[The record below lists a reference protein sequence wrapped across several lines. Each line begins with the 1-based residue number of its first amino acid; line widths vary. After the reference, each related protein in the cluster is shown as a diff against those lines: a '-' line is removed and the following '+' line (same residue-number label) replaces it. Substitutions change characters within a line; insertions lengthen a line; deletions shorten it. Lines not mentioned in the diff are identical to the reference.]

1 MTKEVQMTKEE
12 FLNLVNEYLGND
24 MYPVHQHRKLK
35 ADIDRAIRTA
45 YRKMLQK
52 YGNHILTDT
61 YGIEQFGPEPDQTYD
76 ICVTYKYVRLQW
88 RDDEY
93 CVCYNFIDYD
103 LYDVADWIAKDYSKI
118 DNKMKDRL
126 VTMLQNDIREN
137 KHAVEIATNN
147 IKDYEAALNNVVSTN
162 NTKTVFKIFN
172 DYIDHAI

>member
-1 MTKEVQMTKEE
+1 MTKEE

-24 MYPVHQHRKLK
+24 IHPVHRHCKLK
-35 ADIDRAIRTA
+35 ADIDNAIRIA

-61 YGIEQFGPEPDQTYD
+61 YGIEQFGPESNQTYD

-93 CVCYNFIDYD
+93 CSYYNYIDYD

-118 DNKMKDRL
+118 DNKLKDRL
-126 VTMLQNDIREN
+126 VAMLQDDIRKKKN
-137 KHAVEIATNN
+137 AIEIATNN
-147 IKDYEAALNNVVSTN
+147 IKDYEAALNDVVSTN
-162 NTKTVFKIFN
+162 NTKTLLKIFN
-172 DYIDHAI
+172 DYIDNAI